1 MPAWAIVALLVLGT
15 ALLLLYLFHSR
26 RIDYAILDLSL
37 FRIPTFRYAIAGATL
52 FRVGVGATPFLL
64 PLLLQVGFG
73 MTPFESGMVTFASA
87 FGALCMKVLAPP
99 LLRRYGFRNILLVNS
114 CIGAV
119 FIAVPA
125 LFTPATPV
133 ALMFALILAGGFF
146 RSLQFTSVSALSF
159 ADVPQEKM
167 SRATTMTSVL
177 QQLSLSLGV
186 SIGAMVVE
194 FTIHARDTTL
204 NADVFWPAFTIV
216 AAIAMLSVLPLLRL
230 QANAGDEVSGRRPIA
245 PDPVTVMRERS

>member
-1 MPAWAIVALLVLGT
+1 
-15 ALLLLYLFHSR
+15 
-26 RIDYAILDLSL
+26 
-37 FRIPTFRYAIAGATL
+37 
-52 FRVGVGATPFLL
+52 
-64 PLLLQVGFG
+64 
-73 MTPFESGMVTFASA
+73 
-87 FGALCMKVLAPP
+87 
-99 LLRRYGFRNILLVNS
+99 
-114 CIGAV
+114 
-119 FIAVPA
+119 VPA